1 MSETAY
7 EARILRVVDHL
18 WANLDA
24 PLDLDRL
31 AEVACFS
38 PYHFHRLYRGITGET
53 VAETVRRLR
62 LHRAAGALLASERPI
77 AEIAATAG
85 YGSQAAFTRAFAAYY
100 GAAPGLYRQ
109 SAASAHQ
116 LEEKMVP
123 VETLY
128 LTALP
133 CLALAHV
140 GPEQHIDKAFE
151 TLALH
156 AAPRGLMTETT
167 RFFAVYY
174 DDPTLVPAEAL
185 RSHACLTVPAET
197 LAEPPLEKLTV
208 GGRRYAVARFIG
220 PYAELERAYHW
231 LYSTWLPQQGVE
243 PGDAPCLEEYLND
256 PKQVPPSELETLIYI
271 PLAEAGLQ
279 P

>member
-1 MSETAY
+1 MTENPY
-7 EARILRVVDHL
+7 EARILRVIDHL
-18 WANLDA
+18 WANLDM

-31 AEVACFS
+31 ADVACFS
-38 PYHFHRLYRGITGET
+38 PYHFHRLYRGMTGET

-62 LHRAAGALLASERPI
+62 LHRAAGALLASDRPI

-100 GAAPGLYRQ
+100 GAAPGFYRQ
-109 SAASAHQ
+109 SAAAPDQ

-123 VETLY
+123 VEMLRLPA
-128 LTALP
+128 LT

-140 GPEQHIDKAFE
+140 GQEQHIDKAFE

-156 AAPRGLMTETT
+156 AAPRGLLTEAT

-174 DDPTLVPAEAL
+174 DDPTLVPPEAL
-185 RSHACLTVPAET
+185 RSHACLTVPPET
-197 LAEPPLEKLTV
+197 SAEPPLENLTV
-208 GGRRYAVARFIG
+208 GGRLYAVARFIG
-220 PYAELERAYHW
+220 PYAELERAYQW
-231 LYSTWLPQQGVE
+231 LYSTWLPQQAME

-256 PKQVPPSELETLIYI
+256 PKQVPPAELETLIYI
-271 PLAEAGLQ
+271 PLAEVA
-279 P
+279 PSR

>member
-1 MSETAY
+1 MAEPPY
-7 EARILRVVDHL
+7 EARILRVINYL

-62 LHRAAGALLASERPI
+62 LHRAAGALLASDRPI
-77 AEIAATAG
+77 TAIAATAG
-85 YGSQAAFTRAFAAYY
+85 YGGQAAFTRAFAAHY
-100 GAAPGLYRQ
+100 GAAPGFYRQ
-109 SAASAHQ
+109 SAASPAR
-116 LEEKMVP
+116 LEETMVP
-123 VETLY
+123 VEILH
-128 LTALP
+128 LP
-133 CLALAHV
+133 AQTCLALAHV

-156 AAPRGLMTETT
+156 AAPRGLMTEAA

-174 DDPTLVPAEAL
+174 DDPTRVPAEAL
-185 RSHACLTVPAET
+185 RAHACLTVPRET
-197 LAEPPLEKLTV
+197 LAEPPLENLTL
-208 GGRRYAVARFIG
+208 GGQRYAVARFVG

-231 LYSTWLPQQGVE
+231 LYSTWFPTQGIE

-256 PKQVPPSELETLIYI
+256 PKQVPPADLETLIYI
-271 PLAEAGLQ
+271 PLAEEGARE
-279 P
+279 